1 MMITLAV
8 LDHGAGVRHAFF
20 TRQGGVSGGLY
31 ESLNCGF
38 GSGDATE
45 SVARN
50 RGIAMEQ
57 LSLAADRLVTCR
69 HGGYCIERCGVLER
83 EAAPRADGW
92 SLVPTS
98 LGVLPPIVPILFQDP
113 VANVIGAGMAAGAAL
128 GGVVEATIEMEAIGA
143 SEADPRGNRPF
154 IA

>member
-1 MMITLAV
+1 MITLAV

-50 RGIAMEQ
+50 RDRNEQ
-57 LSLAADRLVTCR
+57 LDLRLTAGYLPSIHSTTVVIVERTGLRGRALADGMARVPD
-69 HGGYCIERCGVLER
+69 IAPGVLT
-83 EAAPRADGW
+83 ADCALIC
-92 SLVPTS
+92 SRIPLPTS
-98 LGVLPPIVPILFQDP
+98 SGRH
-113 VANVIGAGMAAGAAL
+113 MAVGAAL
-128 GGVVEATIEMEAIGA
+128 SAAW
-143 SEADPRGNRPF
+143 SRPRSSRWR
-154 IA
+154 